1 MSLLNDVEK
10 IREVDP
16 ENMYNRIFDLPE
28 QMEEAL
34 KISNNWKI
42 NPDDFL
48 EIKNIV
54 VIGMGGSAIGGDLVR
69 SYLASKLLVPFQV
82 IRNYVLPE
90 YVDDETLVIV
100 SSYSGNT
107 EETLAA
113 LDDAVGRK
121 AMIAAIST
129 GGMLEDVCKL
139 NEIPMAKLPEGL
151 QPRAAIGYSFVP
163 TLLFFE
169 KIKLVKNLTK
179 DVESTIKLLQQTRV
193 EFIEDNDIDNN
204 PAKKMAKSIFGK
216 IPIIYSG
223 PTITDVVGIRWKG
236 QICENAKNLAFA
248 NHYAEFNHNE
258 LVGWADSINKFK
270 KNLIVLQLHDADDHI
285 QIVQRMDIV
294 HKLIAELDVEVLEI
308 NSIGAAP
315 LERMFYLIQFGDF
328 MSYYLA
334 ILNDV
339 DPSPVKVITRLKG
352 MLASNKK

>member
-10 IREVDP
+10 IRKVDP
-16 ENMYNRIFDLPE
+16 ENMYNCIFDLPE
-28 QMEEAL
+28 QMEKAL

-42 NPDDFL
+42 NPDDFP

-82 IRNYVLPE
+82 VRNYVLPE

-107 EETLAA
+107 EETLSA
-113 LDDAVGRK
+113 LDDAIGRK

-139 NEIPMAKLPEGL
+139 NEIPMVKLPEGL
-151 QPRAAIGYSFVP
+151 QPRAAIGYSFIP

-179 DVESTIKLLQQTRV
+179 EVESTIKLLQQTRT
-193 EFIEDNDIDNN
+193 EFIEDNNIDSNL
-204 PAKKMAKSIFGK
+204 AKRMAKNIFGK
-216 IPIIYSG
+216 IPIIYTG

-236 QICENAKNLAFA
+236 QMSENAKNLAFV
-248 NHYAEFNHNE
+248 NHYSEFNHNE
-258 LVGWADSINKFK
+258 LVGWADSIKKFK

-294 HKLIAELDVEVLEI
+294 HKLISELGVEVLEI
-308 NSIGAAP
+308 NAIGATP
-315 LERMFYLIQFGDF
+315 LERIFYLIQLGDF
-328 MSYYLA
+328 VSYYLA

-339 DPSPVKVITRLKG
+339 DPSPVKVIARLKG

>member
-1 MSLLNDVEK
+1 MALFKLVFILIVPASGSLS
-10 IREVDP
+10 
-16 ENMYNRIFDLPE
+16 F
-28 QMEEAL
+28 
-34 KISNNWKI
+34 S
-42 NPDDFL
+42 
-48 EIKNIV
+48 
-54 VIGMGGSAIGGDLVR
+54 
-69 SYLASKLLVPFQV
+69 SKLLIPFQV
-82 IRNYVLPE
+82 IRNYSLPE

-107 EETLAA
+107 EESLSA
-113 LDDAVGRK
+113 LDDAIGRK

-129 GGMLEDVCKL
+129 GGMLEEICSL

-169 KIKLVKNLTK
+169 KIGLVKNLGK
-179 DVESTIKLLQQTRV
+179 EVESAIKLLKKTRE
-193 EFIEDNDIDNN
+193 EFIEDNDLDSN
-204 PAKKMAKSIFGK
+204 PAKKLAKTMKGK

-223 PTITDVVGIRWKG
+223 PVNTDVVGVRWKG

-248 NHYAEFNHNE
+248 NQYAEFNHNE
-258 LVGWADSINKFK
+258 LVGWADNAKAMK
-270 KNLIVLQLHDADDHI
+270 KQLLVVQLHDSDDHI

-294 HKLIAELDVEVLEI
+294 HKLIAELGIDVQEV
-308 NSIGAAP
+308 NAIGATP
-315 LERMFYLIQFGDF
+315 LELRFFLIQLGDF
-328 MSYYLA
+328 TSYYLA

>member
-1 MSLLNDVEK
+1 MSVLNDVEK
-10 IREVDP
+10 IRSVDP

-34 KISNNWKI
+34 KISKEWKI
-42 NPDDFL
+42 DPNDFP

-69 SYLASKLLVPFQV
+69 SYLSSKLLVPFQV
-82 IRNYVLPE
+82 VRNYQLPE

-107 EETLAA
+107 EETLSA
-113 LDDAVGRK
+113 LDDAIGRK

-151 QPRAAIGYSFVP
+151 QPRAAIGFSFVP

-169 KIKLVKNLTK
+169 KINLVKNLTK
-179 DVESTIKLLQQTRV
+179 EVESAIKLMKTTRG
-193 EFIEDNDIDNN
+193 EFIEDNKIDSN
-204 PAKKMAKSIFGK
+204 PAK
-216 IPIIYSG
+216 
-223 PTITDVVGIRWKG
+223 
-236 QICENAKNLAFA
+236 
-248 NHYAEFNHNE
+248 NE
-258 LVGWADSINKFK
+258 LVGWADAAKALK
-270 KNLIVLQLHDADDHI
+270 KNLVVIQLHDSDDHI

-294 HKLIAELDVEVLEI
+294 HKLIAELGIEVIEI
-308 NSIGAAP
+308 NAIGVTT
-315 LERMFYLIQFGDF
+315 LERMFYLIHLGDF
-328 MSYYLA
+328 VSYYLA
-334 ILNDV
+334 VLNNV
-339 DPSPVKVITRLKG
+339 DPSPVKVINRLKG

>member
-10 IREVDP
+10 IRACDP

-34 KISNNWKI
+34 KISKNWKI
-42 NPDDFL
+42 NTDDFP

-69 SYLASKLLVPFQV
+69 SYLASKLLIPFQV
-82 IRNYVLPE
+82 VRNYSLPE

-107 EETLAA
+107 EETLSA
-113 LDDAVGRK
+113 LDDAIGRK

-129 GGMLEDVCKL
+129 GGMLEEICKF

-151 QPRAAIGYSFVP
+151 QPRAAIGFSFVP

-169 KIKLVKNLTK
+169 KINLVKNLTK
-179 DVESTIKLLQQTRV
+179 EVELAIELIKKTRE
-193 EFIEDNDIDNN
+193 EFIEDNDIDSN
-204 PAKKMAKSIFGK
+204 PAKKLAKSFFRK

-223 PTITDVVGIRWKG
+223 PTATDVVGVRWKG

-248 NHYAEFNHNE
+248 NQYAEFNHNE
-258 LVGWADSINKFK
+258 LVGWAEQAKELK
-270 KNLIVLQLHDADDHI
+270 KNLIVVQLHDSADHI

-294 HKLIAELDVEVLEI
+294 HKLIAELGIDVEEI
-308 NSIGAAP
+308 NAIGATP
-315 LERMFYLIQFGDF
+315 LERMFYLIQLGDF
-328 MSYYLA
+328 TSYYLA
-334 ILNDV
+334 VLNGV

>member
-16 ENMYNRIFDLPE
+16 ENMYNCIFDLPE

-42 NPDDFL
+42 NPDDFP

-69 SYLASKLLVPFQV
+69 SFLASKLLVPFQV
-82 IRNYVLPE
+82 VRNYVLPE

-113 LDDAVGRK
+113 LDDAIGRK

-151 QPRAAIGYSFVP
+151 QPRAAIGYSFIP

-179 DVESTIKLLQQTRV
+179 EVESTIKLLQQTRT
-193 EFIEDNDIDNN
+193 EFIEDNNIDSN
-204 PAKKMAKSIFGK
+204 PAKKMAKNIFGK
-216 IPIIYSG
+216 IPIIYTG

-236 QICENAKNLAFA
+236 QMCENAKNLAFV
-248 NHYAEFNHNE
+248 NHYSEFNHNE
-258 LVGWADSINKFK
+258 LVGWADSIKKFK
-270 KNLIVLQLHDADDHI
+270 KNLIVLQLHDTDDHI

-294 HKLIAELDVEVLEI
+294 HKLISELGVEVIEI
-308 NSIGAAP
+308 NAIGASP
-315 LERMFYLIQFGDF
+315 LERIFYLIQLGDF
-328 MSYYLA
+328 VSYYLA